1 MTEDRLSVETQQR
14 NPRTH
19 EVHRRQAFW
28 QIYFPLIVFGVLV
41 VIAVVFAILAEDT
54 KTSKWSDISLI
65 FMISITLIVFVI
77 VIGLLV
83 VSIVY
88 TRRLLKATPYFF
100 FSVQRFTYM
109 IEIRTKQAAD
119 MAAEPFLRL
128 SEYIAGLRALRRK

>member
-1 MTEDRLSVETQQR
+1 MTEDRLSVEMQQR
-14 NPRTH
+14 NPRTQ

-128 SEYIAGLRALRRK
+128 NEYIAGLQALRRK